1 MTCCSS
7 RRGVTLLEMLIV
19 VSIIAII
26 SAISF
31 PALTSG
37 LAGVRLQ
44 SSSGE
49 VASFLTTSMNNVER
63 HEEAAAIVITPK
75 SNRVDVFT
83 AVSAG
88 KPVRSWEA
96 PSGVTVE
103 GEDPH
108 RYLLFPGGAFPKI
121 SLVLRSEKGGR
132 RSIEVDPITA
142 TPRIERL
149 GAASQ

>member
-1 MTCCSS
+1 MTCSS
-7 RRGVTLLEMLIV
+7 NRRGVTLIEMLIV

-37 LAGVRLQ
+37 LAGIRLQ

-49 VASFLTTSMNNVER
+49 LASFLTASMNNVER
-63 HEEAAAIVITPK
+63 HEEAEAIVITPK
-75 SNRVDVFT
+75 SNRLDVFT
-83 AVSAG
+83 AASG
-88 KPVRSWEA
+88 DKPVRSWEA
-96 PSGVTVE
+96 PSGVTME

-132 RSIEVDPITA
+132 RSIEIDPITA
-142 TPRIERL
+142 VPTIQRL
-149 GAASQ
+149 GAAAQ